1 MKKTTLSRDFTLPV
15 HCRDCQYA
23 SEFIEN
29 SCYSK
34 AMGRRLCSS
43 QRYGRVRRF
52 YTKTNK

>member
-1 MKKTTLSRDFTLPV
+1 MKKTTLSRNLTLPV
-15 HCRDCQYA
+15 HCRDCQHA